1 MAIIRSTLVTIL
13 FICFCSVS
21 SGCTKKDSSG
31 NAVQI
36 KGSDTEVNLVQKLA
50 EVFMKE
56 SPETA
61 IAVTGGGS
69 GTGIAALINGQTDIA
84 NSSRPFSE
92 DEMKRAGDRGIDP
105 VAVVFAV
112 DALALI
118 VHEDLPVDSLTIE
131 DLAELFK
138 GGIANWSAVG
148 GGPDAPVSLYGRQSN
163 SGTFMYFRETVL
175 KGNYARSMK
184 RMNGTAQIVE
194 AVRQD
199 RGGIGYVGVGY
210 VMDQQKRI
218 VPGIKILSLRK
229 DRGAQAVSPLSP
241 GNVQSG
247 LYPVSRP
254 LYQYTNGLPRDR
266 LLDFLRFELSPEGQA
281 MVALEGYYP
290 VTGQYM
296 ELNRRNGIVK

>member
-1 MAIIRSTLVTIL
+1 MTIL
-13 FICFCSVS
+13 RNAEMLALLICFVLAVP
-21 SGCTKKDSSG
+21 GCTKKDASV
-31 NAVQI
+31 NALQI

-50 EVFMKE
+50 EVFMKKF
-56 SPETA
+56 PEAA

-84 NSSRPFSE
+84 NSSRPFSTE
-92 DEMKRAGDRGIDP
+92 EVKRAEDRGINP

-118 VHEDLPVDSLTIE
+118 VREDLPVDSLTID
-131 DLAELFK
+131 DLAALFK
-138 GGIANWSAVG
+138 GGITNWNEV

-175 KGNYARSMK
+175 KSNYARSMK

-210 VMDQQKRI
+210 VVDRQKQ
-218 VPGIKILSLRK
+218 VTPGIKIMGLRK
-229 DRGAQAVSPLSP
+229 DRDTPAVSPLSLE
-241 GNVQSG
+241 NVQSG

-254 LYQYTNGLPRDR
+254 LYQYTNGVPRDK
-266 LLDFLRFELSPEGQA
+266 LLEFLQFELDPEGQA
-281 MVALEGYYP
+281 MVASEGYYP
-290 VTGQYM
+290 VTREYM
-296 ELNRRNGIVK
+296 KLNRRNGIVK

>member
-1 MAIIRSTLVTIL
+1 MTIL
-13 FICFCSVS
+13 RYTAAAALLICFFFVV
-21 SGCTKKDSSG
+21 SGCTKKDAAG
-31 NAVQI
+31 NAIQI

-50 EVFMKE
+50 EAFMKKF
-56 SPETA
+56 PEAA

-84 NSSRPFSE
+84 NSSRPFSKE
-92 DEMKRAGDRGIDP
+92 EVERARDRGIDP
-105 VAVVFAV
+105 RAVVFAV

-118 VHEDLPVDSLTIE
+118 VNENLPVDSLTLE
-131 DLAELFK
+131 ELAALFK
-138 GGIANWSAVG
+138 GGITNWSAV

-199 RGGIGYVGVGY
+199 RGAIGYVGVGY
-210 VMDQQKRI
+210 VVDRQKQVI
-218 VPGIKILSLRK
+218 PGIKIMPLRK
-229 DRGAQAVSPLSP
+229 DSGTPAVSPLSAE
-241 GNVQSG
+241 NVKSG
-247 LYPVSRP
+247 LYPVRRP
-254 LYQYTNGLPRDR
+254 LYQYTNGVPHGR
-266 LLDFLRFELSPEGQA
+266 LLEFIKFELSPEGQA

-290 VTGQYM
+290 VTGEYM
-296 ELNRRNGIVK
+296 ELNRQHGIVQ